1 MNRSL
6 LLASL
11 ILASCSSSES
21 TEQTRAP
28 ARAPVTEGV
37 VRIVD
42 PARLEDPAQW
52 DDELDLDIE
61 TEFWDLIGNSD
72 HDRYPDWHRK
82 VKAYL
87 EANPDAHPRIALY
100 VSAGAV
106 FTLTQLFQSDDIAA
120 DLPRFAEFIDDA
132 TAGAQAPASQL
143 TDREPALVFYH
154 NNQAMLAFLLRSDA
168 DLGICHLE
176 KLRNLEDNPDFLG
189 TEGRAAAPF
198 TYAMVNDEAHVDY
211 AIRMMED
218 CDNWIC
224 MWTSK
229 IAPFKP
235 IGQLVTLAEFHAVK
249 AAMATTDSAR
259 TQQLAKMN
267 ELLDRAAALGE
278 ERNYPFMDRIEQI
291 RTELPTRTYTD
302 GMGLGR
308 APMPIYSNETN
319 CGSCHIGGIPGTT
332 QDPLDDPYP
341 GADIVTE
348 KPGPPPF
355 MTSTPVDC
363 DL

>member
-1 MNRSL
+1 MSRSIF
-6 LLASL
+6 LASL

-21 TEQTRAP
+21 SEQMP
-28 ARAPVTEGV
+28 APVTEGV
-37 VRIVD
+37 VRIVE
-42 PARLEDPAQW
+42 PARLEDPAEW
-52 DDELDLDIE
+52 SDELDLDIE

-72 HDRYPDWHRK
+72 HERYPDWHRK
-82 VKAYL
+82 VKAYVG
-87 EANPDAHPRIALY
+87 ANPDAHPRIALY
-100 VSAGAV
+100 LSAGAV
-106 FTLTQLFQSDDIAA
+106 FTLTQLFQSDDIAG

-132 TAGAQAPASQL
+132 TSGARAPASQL

-154 NNQAMLAFLLRSDA
+154 NNQAMLAFLLRNDA

-198 TYAMVNDEAHVDY
+198 TYAMVNDEAYVDY
-211 AIRMMED
+211 AIEMMEG
-218 CDNWIC
+218 CENQIC

-229 IAPFKP
+229 LSPFKP
-235 IGQLVTLAEFHAVK
+235 IGQILTLAEFHGIK
-249 AAMATTDSAR
+249 AAMATTDAAR
-259 TQQLAKMN
+259 DAQLTKMN

-278 ERNYPFMDRIEQI
+278 ERDYPFMDRIEEI

-319 CGSCHIGGIPGTT
+319 CGGCHMGGIPGTA
-332 QDPLDDPYP
+332 QEPLDDPYP
-341 GADIVTE
+341 GAEVVTE

-355 MTSTPVDC
+355 KTSASVDC